1 MFINM
6 VGLNNL
12 NLKGN
17 LIRKI
22 NNMAFTSLKNLHV
35 IDLSFNDLDQI
46 SALTFLNNQR
56 LEVIKLN
63 DNQRL
68 KSLPSEGFENKNGLF
83 HTYHLDISNCDIT
96 DLSENT
102 FSTMPQLTKLNLS
115 ENNIKV
121 LEKGIFSF
129 LGKLLDLDLSNN
141 LIEEIPD
148 LIFLHNR
155 NLDTVSIW
163 VCLHFELDS
172 ANTQYLQLN
181 LANNPIEKL
190 STKVFLPTEYL
201 KTLDIS
207 DCELSTMFEDA
218 DAAVNAKIFSN
229 LKSLNISNNDINS
242 IHTSDLQ
249 VSWSVTLKKA
259 L

>member
-22 NNMAFTSLKNLHV
+22 NNMAFASLKNLHV

-155 NLDTVSIW
+155 NLDTVSI
-163 VCLHFELDS
+163 
-172 ANTQYLQLN
+172 
-181 LANNPIEKL
+181 
-190 STKVFLPTEYL
+190 
-201 KTLDIS
+201 
-207 DCELSTMFEDA
+207 
-218 DAAVNAKIFSN
+218 
-229 LKSLNISNNDINS
+229 
-242 IHTSDLQ
+242 
-249 VSWSVTLKKA
+249 
-259 L
+259 